1 MRRGILV
8 RATVVM
14 VAALLLA
21 TPAALTSPAQ
31 ATPRVARD
39 PAVIRTWDAIAVRT
53 IVVQG
58 LKPPPVTQLYLGFV
72 SAAIYNA
79 VSARSTAS
87 GWARMRPGRSCGCG
101 RATAATPTSP

>member
-1 MRRGILV
+1 MKQPRAWRGAPNTKPRPGGNPGRRQVLARGGVGGSSMRRGILI

-58 LKPPPVTQLYLGFV
+58 LKPPPV
-72 SAAIYNA
+72 A
-79 VSARSTAS
+79 
-87 GWARMRPGRSCGCG
+87 
-101 RATAATPTSP
+101 